1 MTVQTEIKNEKLLFA
16 TLIKKIQQSKT
27 MKKIETKKQRKYLFG
42 TFDVILELGGG
53 EESVVFSVLDKQGK
67 TLLVRDCG
75 VPDVEGDA
83 LKICEARYD
92 LVEDLWTALN
102 KREEQEMAKEAKTAA
117 LKEAQNRVKLTKA
130 IRAKQV
136 ADAAKATQ
144 TIDKL
149 QRL

>member
-27 MKKIETKKQRKYLFG
+27 LKKIETKSHRKY
-42 TFDVILELGGG
+42 TFDTFVVDIELGGND
-53 EESVVFSVLDKQGK
+53 EHQVFSLLDKQGK

-83 LKICEARYD
+83 LKICEARWN
-92 LVEDLWTALN
+92 LLEDLWTALN

-144 TIDKL
+144 AIDKL

>member
-27 MKKIETKKQRKYLFG
+27 LNKIETKSHRKY
-42 TFDVILELGGG
+42 TFDTFVVDIELGGND
-53 EESVVFSVLDKQGK
+53 EHQVFSVLDKKGK

-83 LKICEARYD
+83 LKICEARWN
-92 LVEDLWTALN
+92 LLEDLWTALN
-102 KREEQEMAKEAKTAA
+102 KREEQEMAKEAKTVA

-136 ADAAKATQ
+136 ADAAKTQQ

>member
-27 MKKIETKKQRKYLFG
+27 LKKIETKSHRKY
-42 TFDVILELGGG
+42 TFDTFVVDIELGGND
-53 EESVVFSVLDKQGK
+53 EHQVFSVLDKQGK

-83 LKICEARYD
+83 LKICEARWN
-92 LVEDLWTALN
+92 LLEDLWTALN

-136 ADAAKATQ
+136 ADAAKAQQ